1 MLHINLITVSGLAVI
16 LTGVLYMII
25 PPKYNSSWYGI
36 KTPITTKS
44 EEVWNYG
51 HKLFAIGFFIL
62 GAVLIV
68 MGLTPLK
75 KMLLKVMG
83 ALLIVVFW
91 QVSKYIVHKMI
102 LKKYP
107 NS

>member
-1 MLHINLITVSGLAVI
+1 MLQLNLITVSGLAVI
-16 LTGVLYMII
+16 ISGALYMIV

-44 EEVWNYG
+44 EDAWKYG

-62 GAVLIV
+62 GAVLFLI
-68 MGLTPLK
+68 GLTPLK

-91 QVSKYIVHKMI
+91 QLSRFIVHKMI

-107 NS
+107 KD